1 MTRKRRAKAK
11 ANYKLIDWQPTT
23 YDADESDLEDSFEMP
38 RPLCSTHPN
47 YPLEELE
54 LDLEETLSTI
64 REQRTSGVMMPAD
77 VIKIKRIIYLFMRD
91 MNIVTCDVNSRYL
104 PPSATCEYRAPE
116 SEPEEEIELIIPSSD
131 SDDFEMPFSEP
142 ESDSEDLLQLKMGTK
157 RSPVSR
163 YSSGYFTPDFDTSK
177 SVLQSSKIPR
187 DLPGEA
193 FHSSNSQTSNPES
206 LRKQTRSFKIR
217 KKANLNLRAEPTAKE
232 LCSEPTSIL
241 ETYSS
246 LNNPSSGR
254 TPGTLPGTH
263 QKRISFNRKKIKQL
277 RIKVL

>member
-38 RPLCSTHPN
+38 RPLLSTHPN

-54 LDLEETLSTI
+54 LDLEETLHTI

-77 VIKIKRIIYLFMRD
+77 VLKVKRIIYLFMRD

-104 PPSATCEYRAPE
+104 PPSATCEYWAPE

-131 SDDFEMPFSEP
+131 SDDSEMSFSEP
-142 ESDSEDLLQLKMGTK
+142 ESDSEDQLQVEKGTK

-163 YSSGYFTPDFDTSK
+163 FSSGYFSPDYDTSK
-177 SVLQSSKIPR
+177 SVLPSFKFPR

-193 FHSSNSQTSNPES
+193 FHSLNSQSSNPES
-206 LRKQTRSFKIR
+206 LRKQIRSFKIR

-241 ETYSS
+241 EIYSS
-246 LNNPSSGR
+246 LNIPRSGR
-254 TPGTLPGTH
+254 TPGTP
-263 QKRISFNRKKIKQL
+263 QKVFSFNKKKN
-277 RIKVL
+277 KCH

>member
-11 ANYKLIDWQPTT
+11 ADYKLIDWQPST
-23 YDADESDLEDSFEMP
+23 YDADESDLEEWFEMP
-38 RPLCSTHPN
+38 RPLLSTHPN

-54 LDLEETLSTI
+54 LDLEETLHTI

-131 SDDFEMPFSEP
+131 SEDNEMSFSEP
-142 ESDSEDLLQLKMGTK
+142 ESDSDDHLQVKKGTK
-157 RSPVSR
+157 SSPMSR
-163 YSSGYFTPDFDTSK
+163 YSSGYFSPDFDTSK

-217 KKANLNLRAEPTAKE
+217 KKANLKLRAEPTAKE
-232 LCSEPTSIL
+232 LCENLTSIL
-241 ETYSS
+241 EP
-246 LNNPSSGR
+246 NPSTKNPRSGR
-254 TPGTLPGTH
+254 TPGTP
-263 QKRISFNRKKIKQL
+263 QKVFSHNKKKNKSI
-277 RIKVL
+277 

>member
-11 ANYKLIDWQPTT
+11 ANYKLIDWQPST
-23 YDADESDLEDSFEMP
+23 YDADESDLEEWFEMP
-38 RPLCSTHPN
+38 RPLLSTHPN

-77 VIKIKRIIYLFMRD
+77 VVKIKRIIYLFMRD

-131 SDDFEMPFSEP
+131 SDDLEMSFSEP
-142 ESDSEDLLQLKMGTK
+142 ESDSEDLLQVEMGTK

-177 SVLQSSKIPR
+177 SVLHSTKIPR

-193 FHSSNSQTSNPES
+193 FQSSKQQTSNPES

-232 LCSEPTSIL
+232 LCSENLTSIL
-241 ETYSS
+241 EPIPS
-246 LNNPSSGR
+246 LSIPRSGR
-254 TPGTLPGTH
+254 TPGTP
-263 QKRISFNRKKIKQL
+263 QKRFSSNKKKNKLI
-277 RIKVL
+277 

>member
-1 MTRKRRAKAK
+1 MTCKRRAKAETK
-11 ANYKLIDWQPTT
+11 YQSIIWQPTT

-64 REQRTSGVMMPAD
+64 REQRISGVMMPAD

-131 SDDFEMPFSEP
+131 SEDYEMSFSEP
-142 ESDSEDLLQLKMGTK
+142 ESDSEDLLQVEMGTK

-163 YSSGYFTPDFDTSK
+163 YSSGYFSPEFDTSK

-217 KKANLNLRAEPTAKE
+217 KKANLNLRAEPMAKE
-232 LCSEPTSIL
+232 LCSENLLRLLVS
-241 ETYSS
+241 
-246 LNNPSSGR
+246 NPSTKNPRSGR
-254 TPGTLPGTH
+254 TPGTPE
-263 QKRISFNRKKIKQL
+263 KVFSFNRKKKKL
-277 RIKVL
+277 LN